1 VGRWGSDW
9 DFAFAVF
16 GARDRFAEEVE
27 SLAPLVDA
35 GLARIEGEHIV
46 MAAEGRAYVRI
57 AAAAFD
63 AHLAAGQ
70 KRHSLAI

>member
-1 VGRWGSDW
+1 
-9 DFAFAVF
+9 
-16 GARDRFAEEVE
+16 
-27 SLAPLVDA
+27 
-35 GLARIEGEHIV
+35 

-70 KRHSLAI
+70 KRHSLAV